1 MSLTELSQRP
11 VFHDSEDAV
20 ALSDRPPF
28 SRLAVVAF
36 VAGVFSLFAAFSTIV
51 LPLAMLSL
59 GLSLVV
65 VWKLSRDS
73 AVGGRWL
80 AQLGLGLSAMAI
92 VWSISA
98 RVGMERYMYE
108 QASQHA
114 KAMLETLS
122 AGKIYEA
129 LELKHPELSRQMSGT
144 NLEAHYAALP
154 EQERYAVDEF
164 LESPVTKAVIAA
176 GLQADWQFEQGAGV
190 TQQENKTFVNVDM
203 ANLAAPGKPQ
213 RVRIQMLRQTG
224 LSRDPAKSDSTV
236 LWNFEKLS
244 KPL

>member
-11 VFHDSEDAV
+11 VFHESEDAV

-36 VAGVFSLFAAFSTIV
+36 VAGVLSLFAAFSTII

-59 GLSLVV
+59 GLGVVV

-73 AVGGRWL
+73 AIGGSWL
-80 AQLGLGLSAMAI
+80 AQLGLGLSAVAI

-114 KAMLETLS
+114 KALLDTLS
-122 AGKIYEA
+122 AGNTYEA
-129 LELKHPELSRQMSGT
+129 LELKNPEVGRQMAGT
-144 NLEAHYAALP
+144 NLEGHYAALP

-164 LESPVTKAVIAA
+164 LNSPVTKAVIAA
-176 GLQADWQFEQGAGV
+176 GPQADWQFEQGAGV

-203 ANLAAPGKPQ
+203 ANLAASGKPQ

-224 LSRDPAKSDSTV
+224 LLNDPAKRNSTV
-236 LWNFEKLS
+236 LWNFEKLG